1 MLNQAGTFYKFLF
14 WKKCCTHVLAFVEIL
29 ESLHGKSVFDRYHV
43 SKQLCF
49 SYNKLL
55 LTKAN
60 KPVVV
65 VVAVVVFVVVVVV
78 VHGGGL
84 GQEVEDTVVVGQT
97 GQ

>member
-1 MLNQAGTFYKFLF
+1 MGKVFL
-14 WKKCCTHVLAFVEIL
+14 T
-29 ESLHGKSVFDRYHV
+29 DTHV
-43 SKQLCF
+43 SKHLCF
-49 SYNKLL
+49 SCNKLL

-65 VVAVVVFVVVVVV
+65 VVFVVVVV

-84 GQEVEDTVVVGQT
+84 GHEVEDTVVVGQT